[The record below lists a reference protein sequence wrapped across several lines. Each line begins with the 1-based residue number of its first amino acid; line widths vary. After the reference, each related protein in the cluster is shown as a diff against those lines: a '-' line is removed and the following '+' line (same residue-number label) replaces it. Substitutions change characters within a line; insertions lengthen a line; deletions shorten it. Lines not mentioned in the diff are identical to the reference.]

1 MKSLTIIAILLGT
14 IIAAGFISHTTI
26 EFHPFHISCR
36 YWYRGVGFILF
47 LIGMTMMQA
56 GDYRIGYEK
65 GFKNGADEII
75 KLIEEKVK
83 KNEND

>member
-1 MKSLTIIAILLGT
+1 MKIILFVFVL
-14 IIAAGFISHTTI
+14 IIAAVFISHTTI
-26 EFHPFHISCR
+26 EFRPFHISCR

-47 LIGMTMMQA
+47 LAGLTMMHV
-56 GDYRIGYEK
+56 GDYQIGYEK
-65 GFKNGADEII
+65 GFKEGVDEIM